1 MNDRLIP
8 ITIIETL
15 QRSGALEFDS
25 LYKAVSKFHGEL
37 DERLFEDYIME
48 LEIRGLI
55 RVYNMARGKRRVE
68 LVK

>member
-15 QRSGALEFDS
+15 ERSGALEFDS
-25 LYKAVSKFHGEL
+25 LYRAVSKIHGRL
-37 DERLFEDYIME
+37 DKRSFEDLIMD

>member
-8 ITIIETL
+8 ITVIETL
-15 QRSGALEFDS
+15 ERSGALELDS
-25 LYKAVSKFHGEL
+25 LYKAVEKLHGEM
-37 DERLFEDYIME
+37 DGRFFEDLLMD

>member
-1 MNDRLIP
+1 M
-8 ITIIETL
+8 
-15 QRSGALEFDS
+15 EFDS
-25 LYKAVSKFHGEL
+25 LYRAVSKIHGKL
-37 DERLFEDYIME
+37 DKRNFEDLIMD

>member
-15 QRSGALEFDS
+15 ERSGALEFDS
-25 LYKAVSKFHGEL
+25 LYRAVSKIHGRL
-37 DERLFEDYIME
+37 DKRNFEDLIMD

>member
-1 MNDRLIP
+1 MNERLVP

-15 QRSGALEFDS
+15 QRNGALELDS
-25 LYKAVSKFHGEL
+25 LYKAVSKLHGEL
-37 DERLFEDYIME
+37 DERFFEGLLMD